1 MKWIKIKII
10 KSTIL
15 FKLVE
20 CLTEWIIKF
29 ATISKDWSNWSTI
42 WSTDIRRLM
51 NIGESV
57 NWMVRVN

>member
-29 ATISKDWSNWSTI
+29 AIISKDWSNWSTI

-51 NIGESV
+51 NIGESG